1 MLAPTLRKA
10 CIKLAQEEKPAN
22 TKQGELPCRS
32 AKRAKRIYLRS
43 NASKMERQT
52 NIQPNQEKRADGKND
67 EKFKPETE
75 LPYNATGLHKGKTH
89 RGVYDAPGESRL

>member
-1 MLAPTLRKA
+1 
-10 CIKLAQEEKPAN
+10 
-22 TKQGELPCRS
+22 
-32 AKRAKRIYLRS
+32 
-43 NASKMERQT
+43 MERQT